1 MASNLS
7 IPSNLSSSQIGNVV
21 NNIPGAGAA
30 IGNAKALV
38 GNAASKL
45 EAAQAQLKK
54 AKAVADKAKKEIEKA
69 KNARNFLK
77 DQTKLSPA
85 DVKNL
90 LVAAAMPIL
99 TKFLNQE
106 KIVNLIIDKIINEAK
121 KKLEKYGRVEIS
133 GGTITFTPKSKGDFE
148 KFAQNFKRKVDALKS
163 AVAALKKIIDTLVT
177 LLKVV
182 RAGLV
187 ALKTYI
193 IVLKVKLKKLAV
205 KAAAEAASPSQSKPI
220 NAEYLAF
227 KEATDPI
234 INVLEKKVDDY
245 ILMTTVISNILGIFK
260 KMVDKIK
267 QKLDRINIIVN
278 SLPDPSKSLSNE
290 LNTTKITTDQKDTP
304 SISPED
310 YEDGKGNQY
319 TIRATTTPSG
329 AIQVAAY
336 DKNTNLKIAETA
348 PSKTRGADKLI
359 DEIKQILG

>member
-38 GNAASKL
+38 GAAAGQAQAKI

-54 AKAVADKAKKEIEKA
+54 AKATADKAKKELEKA
-69 KNARNFLK
+69 KNAKNFLK

-90 LVAAAMPIL
+90 LVAAALPIL
-99 TKFLNQE
+99 TKFINTE
-106 KIVNLIIDKIINEAK
+106 KVVNLLIDKLTNEAK

-148 KFAQNFKRKVDALKS
+148 KFAQNFKRKVDSLKS
-163 AVAALKKIIDTLVT
+163 AVAALKKIVDTLVT

-187 ALKTYI
+187 AIKVYIAILKA
-193 IVLKVKLKKLAV
+193 KLKSM
-205 KAAAEAASPSQSKPI
+205 AAAAATEAALPLPTKP
-220 NAEYLAF
+220 ATAAYLAF
-227 KEATDPI
+227 KESTDPI

-245 ILMTTVISNILGIFK
+245 ILMTTVISGILGIFK
-260 KMVDKIK
+260 KMIDKIK
-267 QKLDRINIIVN
+267 EKLDRINIIIN
-278 SLPDPSKSLSNE
+278 GIPDQSKSLSDE
-290 LNTTKITTDQKDTP
+290 LNTSKTTVDQQTP
-304 SISPED
+304 EE
-310 YEDGKGNQY
+310 YEDDKGNQY
-319 TIRATTTPSG
+319 TIRVTTNPSG
-329 AIQVAAY
+329 AIQVTAY

-348 PSKTRGADKLI
+348 PSKTRGADKLL
-359 DEIKQILG
+359 DEIKQIIG